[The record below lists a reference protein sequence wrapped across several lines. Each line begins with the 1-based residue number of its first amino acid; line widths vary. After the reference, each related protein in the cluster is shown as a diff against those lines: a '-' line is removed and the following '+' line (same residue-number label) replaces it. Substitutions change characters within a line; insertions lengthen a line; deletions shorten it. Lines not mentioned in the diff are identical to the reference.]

1 MPCPIKPVSLSQE
14 RSRDTQD
21 PSNDLRAN
29 MRSPQLYAFY
39 KQATQDPPID
49 KADTPGTFDFKVS
62 QGSSSDRGYSMVP
75 KEES

>member
-1 MPCPIKPVSLSQE
+1 
-14 RSRDTQD
+14 
-21 PSNDLRAN
+21 